1 MTKLY
6 QIGTTLFATLAGLA
20 AIGAGA
26 LLVATAVVI
35 GGLLAVAAKLAIS
48 GAARNAANTPKGD
61 ETEMAAAVTV

>member
-26 LLVATAVVI
+26 LLVAIAVVI
-35 GGLLAVAAKLAIS
+35 GGLLAVAAKRAIS

>member
-1 MTKLY
+1 M
-6 QIGTTLFATLAGLA
+6 A

-48 GAARNAANTPKGD
+48 GAARNAANAPKGD
-61 ETEMAAAVTV
+61 DTQMDAAVTV

>member
-20 AIGAGA
+20 AIGAGT
-26 LLVATAVVI
+26 LIVATAVVI

-48 GAARNAANTPKGD
+48 GAARHDARTPQD
-61 ETEMAAAVTV
+61 EAAVSA